1 MLVDA
6 PEMKADFAADDAGA
20 ISTLGA
26 GETRQNSLINAQNGA
41 VQQPIT
47 FPARPIQGGKLERA
61 PKKTGLWF
69 AEPASYAPPSH
80 CSKY

>member
-1 MLVDA
+1 MQTPA
-6 PEMKADFAADDAGA
+6 TT
-20 ISTLGA
+20 STLA
-26 GETRQNSLINAQNGA
+26 PGETCLQSLINAQNGA
-41 VQQPIT
+41 APTLISY
-47 FPARPIQGGKLERA
+47 PARPIQGGKLERA